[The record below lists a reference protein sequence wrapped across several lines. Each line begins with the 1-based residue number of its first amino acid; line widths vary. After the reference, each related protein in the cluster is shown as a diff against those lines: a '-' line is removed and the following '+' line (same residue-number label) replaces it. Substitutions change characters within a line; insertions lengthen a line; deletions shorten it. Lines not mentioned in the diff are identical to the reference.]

1 MKNRLLKTGIP
12 GLDTIMKGGFIAGYS
27 YLLAGAA
34 GNGKT
39 ILSLQWLLSDEK
51 LLNDG
56 KCQFISLAE
65 RADELHAN
73 VDGFGWSLD
82 KIDIVDLSPPGTPGD
97 VEEYQVFS
105 PSEVELSTT
114 WKAIYD
120 AIEKKRPEKLVIDSV
135 TLLSYLATDDYQ
147 FRKHL
152 LVFVNYLKSI
162 KCTALLLYD
171 PSEMDKDAA
180 LALSVDGVIYLDR
193 TLSQSRIIEL
203 RTIEIQKLR
212 GSDYLSG
219 KHPLRIT
226 HAGISVYP
234 HIVEKEPVESLS
246 DEALTSGI
254 AELDEM
260 LKGGLE
266 AGTTTLI
273 TGSTGVGKSTLGM
286 QYLLSEARK
295 GNSSVLYSFEE
306 QEPFIVKRA
315 ENLGMDIRPYID
327 NGTIKIVFVN
337 PLELFPDEFLHL
349 IREDLKRGVKTVALD
364 SMRGYNLSIEQF
376 GNVLSHM
383 QNLIN
388 FLKTKKISILIINE
402 LELIT
407 GDIRLTD
414 YGISYVA
421 DNALLLRFA
430 EVDGKIIRLISCI
443 KKRLG
448 EYGPEIRELIISNKK
463 GIQVGDKLEGYTGL
477 LTGSPIRKFTM

>member
-1 MKNRLLKTGIP
+1 MKNRVMKTGIP
-12 GLDTIMKGGFIAGYS
+12 GLDTIMQGGFISGYS
-27 YLLAGAA
+27 YLLAGST
-34 GNGKT
+34 GSGKT

-56 KCQFISLAE
+56 KCQFITLAE

-120 AIEKKRPEKLVIDSV
+120 AIEKRKPEKLVIDSV
-135 TLLSYLATDDYQ
+135 TLLSYLSTDDYQ

-162 KCTALLLYD
+162 KCTTLLVYD
-171 PSEMDKDAA
+171 PTEMDKDAA

-193 TLSQSRIIEL
+193 TLSQSRVIDL

-219 KHPLRIT
+219 KHHLRIT
-226 HAGISVYP
+226 HAGITVYP
-234 HIVEKEPVESLS
+234 HIIQKEPVESLS
-246 DEALTSGI
+246 NEALTSGI
-254 AELDEM
+254 AELDEL
-260 LKGGLE
+260 LKGGLD

-273 TGSTGVGKSTLGM
+273 TGPAGVGKSTLGM

-306 QEPFIVKRA
+306 HEPFIVKRA
-315 ENLGMDIRPYID
+315 ENLGMDIRPYIE

-337 PLELFPDEFLHL
+337 PLELYPDELL
-349 IREDLKRGVKTVALD
+349 QMIRGEVKRGVKTVVFD

-388 FLKTKKISILIINE
+388 FLKTKKVSVFIINE

-414 YGISYVA
+414 YGISYAA

-430 EVDGKIIRLISCI
+430 EVDGKIIRLISCM

-448 EYGPEIRELIISNKK
+448 EYESELRELIISNKK
-463 GIQVGDKLEGYTGL
+463 AFRSVTNWKDSVAY
-477 LTGSPIRKFTM
+477 